1 MPVAS
6 FEKHGILY
14 RLRFVVSGYSFPGG
28 RKGALRRH
36 RGNHENHLRSL
47 LAFRFVR
54 GEMQGDFSG
63 AKRADVSEGGYG
75 FIFMHIP
82 RLSIFF
88 EV

>member
-1 MPVAS
+1 
-6 FEKHGILY
+6 
-14 RLRFVVSGYSFPGG
+14 
-28 RKGALRRH
+28 
-36 RGNHENHLRSL
+36 
-47 LAFRFVR
+47 
-54 GEMQGDFSG
+54 MQGDFSG